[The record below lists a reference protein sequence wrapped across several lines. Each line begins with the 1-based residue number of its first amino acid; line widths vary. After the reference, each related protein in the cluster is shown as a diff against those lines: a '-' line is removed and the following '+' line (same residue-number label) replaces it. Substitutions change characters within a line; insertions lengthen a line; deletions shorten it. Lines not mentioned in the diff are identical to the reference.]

1 MPRPRSNAI
10 SEPPSSTQ
18 SVLAPVNTSN
28 SLPPMYK
35 DMLNLFSNTSIE
47 GLTLIEKVQTAVD
60 GLSTTNDLADSISQ
74 ASKGKDFYVTQGIDK
89 AKSKA
94 KDTGVYKYIKKIIK
108 AVKDKLVEF
117 FQRHGGAVLQHVR
130 DAIIGMVPKL
140 IFKVLEDVA
149 PIYGDIKKAATAIYP
164 VLQKSVTYY
173 KTRHLSKN
181 TRYDSAEDVIETV
194 RSEVASVAIE
204 KGAVALTSVGSLFI
218 DVGSLGISSTVTTVL
233 KAVKAVFDFLKGL
246 FDRYM
251 MVRNFKKFR
260 QECINLKLKV
270 GTLTASNFKKWL
282 RGQMETIPI
291 LASYIVCMPCYSS
304 PYNFLDI
311 VNAKPSPPSK
321 TTRLY
326 RKIKKKFTRNP
337 TPFDP
342 VFSHQKDLLSAYRS
356 LQDEARAFI
365 SDCPIQL
372 TSEKPGALQVLN
384 AARGETNFIP
394 GTDEDEFKK
403 AVRKQKIKNLLDGT
417 TIKDKISETFTVS
430 NMASTAFGQFDSY
443 MDSLNEEG

>member
-1 MPRPRSNAI
+1 MPTPPPLRRSNAI
-10 SEPPSSTQ
+10 TAPP
-18 SVLAPVNTSN
+18 VLAPVNTSN
-28 SLPPMYK
+28 TLPPMYK

-47 GLTLIEKVQTAVD
+47 GLTLIEKVQTAVE

-74 ASKGKDFYVTQGIDK
+74 ASKGKDFYVTQGINK
-89 AKSKA
+89 AKSGVQDSKA
-94 KDTGVYKYIKKIIK
+94 YKYIKKIIK
-108 AVKDKLVEF
+108 AVKDKLLEF
-117 FQRHGGAVLQHVR
+117 FQRHGGAILEHIK
-130 DAIIGMVPKL
+130 DAIISMVPKL

-173 KTRHLSKN
+173 KTRHLGKN
-181 TRYDSAEDVIETV
+181 AAYASAEDVIETV
-194 RSEVASVAIE
+194 RAEVASVAIE
-204 KGAVALTSVGSLFI
+204 KGVVALTSIGSIFI

-260 QECINLKLKV
+260 QECINLKLKA
-270 GTLTASNFKKWL
+270 GTLTATRFKKWL
-282 RGQMETIPI
+282 REQMETIPI

-311 VNAKPSPPSK
+311 VSARPNPPSK

-326 RKIKKKFTRNP
+326 RRIKKKFSRNTGP
-337 TPFDP
+337 VDP
-342 VFSHQKDLLSAYRS
+342 IFSHQKDLLSAYRS

-365 SDCPIQL
+365 SQCPIQL
-372 TSEKPGALQVLN
+372 TSEKPGAMQVLN

-394 GTDEDEFKK
+394 GTDEDAFKK
-403 AVRKQKIKNLLDGT
+403 AVRKQKIQNLLDGT
-417 TIKDKISETFTVS
+417 TIKEKISETFTVS
-430 NMASTAFGQFDSY
+430 NMASSAFGQFDSY